1 MENLELINEMAENVK
16 GLKADV
22 SANIDAVKRDIKV
35 VKDEMQKQF
44 DIAAAAQKK
53 ADSREVKAFDELII
67 EKLDGRMDEMEKTL
81 KQGGKFRLEMP
92 EAKTMTIAG
101 NVTGNPV
108 TTYSLRP
115 ALQPAQLINF
125 RDLVPTV
132 RSESGLYT
140 FYKENTGETNNIASQ
155 TEGAAKGQNDYSLTE
170 TKIVNSYIAGFSRF
184 SKQMMKSLPFLSQS
198 LPRML
203 QRDFFKAENA
213 SFFSTVSSAATGTAT
228 TTETVDLKQLVQLIA
243 NQKAANFN
251 PSYILVSPAQQSKIL
266 IDTINAGYYV
276 GSGSVQIGT
285 GGDITIWGVPVISA
299 TWVTNDKALVIDAD
313 YIERVEVEGIAIE
326 FAYEDSDN
334 FQKNLVTARIEC
346 YEAINLMLP
355 GSAIYAT
362 LNA

>member
-1 MENLELINEMAENVK
+1 MENLDLIKEMAENVK
-16 GLKADV
+16 GFSAQIDDV
-22 SANIDAVKRDIKV
+22 KSTVSV
-35 VKDEMQKQF
+35 VKDEMQKQI
-44 DIAAAAQKK
+44 DAAFAAKK
-53 ADSREVKAFDELII
+53 TSESKEVKFFDELVN
-67 EKLDGRMDEMEKTL
+67 EKMEGRLEEMESTL
-81 KQGGKFRLEMP
+81 KKGGKFRLEMP
-92 EAKTMTIAG
+92 EAKTMTISG

-108 TTYSLRP
+108 TTYALRP
-115 ALQPAQLINF
+115 ALQPAQLVNF

-140 FYKENTGETNNIASQ
+140 FYKENTGETNNIGSQ
-155 TEGAAKGQNDYSLTE
+155 TEGATKGQNDYSLTE

-213 SFFSTVSSAATGTAT
+213 SFFSTVSGAATGVTT

-362 LNA
+362 LNP

>member
-1 MENLELINEMAENVK
+1 MENLDLIKEMAENVK
-16 GLKADV
+16 GFAGQIEDV
-22 SANIDAVKRDIKV
+22 KSSVSV
-35 VKDEMQKQF
+35 VKDEMQKQIDVAF
-44 DIAAAAQKK
+44 AQKK
-53 ADSREVKAFDELII
+53 TAASKEVKFFDELVQ
-67 EKLDGRMDEMEKTL
+67 EKMEGRLEEMETTL
-81 KQGGKFRLEMP
+81 KKGGKFRLEMP

-101 NVTGNPV
+101 NVTGNPM
-108 TTYSLRP
+108 TTYALRP
-115 ALQPAQLINF
+115 ALQPAQLVNF

-140 FYKENTGETNNIASQ
+140 FYKENTGETNNIGSQ
-155 TEGAAKGQNDYSLTE
+155 TEGATKGQNDYNLTE

-213 SFFSTVSSAATGTAT
+213 SFFTTVSGAATGTTT

>member
-1 MENLELINEMAENVK
+1 MENLDLIKEMAENVK
-16 GLKADV
+16 GFAGQIEDV
-22 SANIDAVKRDIKV
+22 KSTVSV
-35 VKDEMQKQF
+35 VKDEMQKQIDQAF
-44 DIAAAAQKK
+44 AAKK
-53 ADSREVKAFDELII
+53 TSEAKEVKFFDELIV
-67 EKLDGRMDEMEKTL
+67 EKMEGRLEEMEGTL
-81 KQGGKFRLEMP
+81 KKGGKFRLEMP

-101 NVTGNPV
+101 NVTGSPM
-108 TTYSLRP
+108 TTYALRP
-115 ALQPAQLINF
+115 ALQPAQLVNF

-140 FYKENTGETNNIASQ
+140 FYKENTGETNNIGSQ
-155 TEGAAKGQNDYSLTE
+155 TEGATKGQNDYNLTE

-213 SFFSTVSSAATGTAT
+213 SFFSTVSSAATGTTT

-326 FAYEDSDN
+326 FSYEDSDN

>member
-1 MENLELINEMAENVK
+1 MENLDLIKEMAENVK
-16 GLKADV
+16 GFAGQIEDV
-22 SANIDAVKRDIKV
+22 KSTVNV
-35 VKDEMQKQF
+35 VKDEMQKQI
-44 DIAAAAQKK
+44 DAAFAQKK
-53 ADSREVKAFDELII
+53 TSEAKEVKFFDELVC
-67 EKLDGRMDEMEKTL
+67 EKLEGRMDEMESTL
-81 KQGGKFRLEMP
+81 KKGGKFRLEMP

-108 TTYSLRP
+108 TTYALRP
-115 ALQPAQLINF
+115 ALQPAQLVNF

-155 TEGAAKGQNDYSLTE
+155 TEGALKGANDYNLTE

-213 SFFSTVSSAATGTAT
+213 SFFSTVSSAATGVT
-228 TTETVDLKQLVQLIA
+228 TMTETVDLKQLVQLIA

-251 PSYILVSPAQQSKIL
+251 PSYILVSPAQQAKIL

-326 FAYEDSDN
+326 FSYEDSDN

-355 GSAIYAT
+355 NSAIYAT

>member
-1 MENLELINEMAENVK
+1 MENLDLIKEMAENVK
-16 GLKADV
+16 GFSAQIDDV
-22 SANIDAVKRDIKV
+22 KSTVSV
-35 VKDEMQKQF
+35 VKDEMQKQI
-44 DIAAAAQKK
+44 DAAFAAKK
-53 ADSREVKAFDELII
+53 TSESKEVKFFDELVN
-67 EKLDGRMDEMEKTL
+67 EKMEGRLEEMESTL
-81 KQGGKFRLEMP
+81 KKGGKFRLEMP
-92 EAKTMTIAG
+92 EAKTMTISG

-108 TTYSLRP
+108 TTYALRP
-115 ALQPAQLINF
+115 ALQPAQLVNF

-140 FYKENTGETNNIASQ
+140 FYKENTGETNNIGSQ
-155 TEGAAKGQNDYSLTE
+155 TEGATKGQNDYSLTE

-184 SKQMMKSLPFLSQS
+184 SKQLMKSLPFLSQS

-213 SFFSTVSSAATGTAT
+213 SFFSTVSGAATGVTT